1 MGKRTKKRIAVILLL
16 SAAALLILLL
26 INSMLQKR
34 TRRVSADLYV
44 KESENIV
51 EFIQSFG
58 WQVESQPDEISEQI
72 IPEEFDDVFL
82 MYNDLQ
88 QSQGFDLE
96 NYKGKSVKRY
106 SFEIKNYP
114 DVSQKVLA
122 NVLVFEEKIIGGDI
136 CSVSLDGF
144 MQGFEMNDRGICKKT
159 FAQI

>member
-136 CSVSLDGF
+136 CTVSLD
-144 MQGFEMNDRGICKKT
+144 GFEMNDRGICKKT

>member
-16 SAAALLILLL
+16 SAVALLILLL

-122 NVLVFEEKIIGGDI
+122 NVL
-136 CSVSLDGF
+136 
-144 MQGFEMNDRGICKKT
+144 
-159 FAQI
+159 